1 MIQVV
6 VYLREGPSR
15 DVKDKLASELTHAVR
30 GLVDDEGPIEV
41 WFREY
46 GPGRVYLGDEEA

>member
-1 MIQVV
+1 VIQVV